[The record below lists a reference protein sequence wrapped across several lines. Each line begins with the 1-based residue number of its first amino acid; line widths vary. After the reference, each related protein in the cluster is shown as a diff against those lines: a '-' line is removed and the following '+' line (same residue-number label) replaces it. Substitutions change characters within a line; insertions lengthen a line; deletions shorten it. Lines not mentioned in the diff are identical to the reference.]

1 MLLLRHA
8 LVSRLTATLSC
19 LGYRLACQQTFPGS
33 ALMQLVCVPCAP
45 LHCIPRAP
53 FCNMI
58 TTPVFMLVPLM
69 SIGFGYHPVTISYQ
83 YVLAATLYFLLTFAI
98 QFYVRSL
105 RHLKASWYVESG
117 AARSAHLSVPAQ
129 GSAPPSDGGQSGV
142 GAGIHSWKSRCC
154 CLFDSRN

>member
-1 MLLLRHA
+1 MCARTGAPTLTLLTNGNVANHDVRAMERFVCASCVLLLMHA

-19 LGYRLACQQTFPGS
+19 PGYRLACQQTFSHS
-33 ALMQLVCVPCAP
+33 ALLHPACVPRSP
-45 LHCIPRAP
+45 LLCLHRAP

-105 RHLKASWYVESG
+105 RHLKASW
-117 AARSAHLSVPAQ
+117 
-129 GSAPPSDGGQSGV
+129 
-142 GAGIHSWKSRCC
+142 
-154 CLFDSRN
+154 